1 MKVGDLIRKKNGV
14 NAGKVGVITRV
25 YKGRNAFRDSKIFDV
40 LSEGK
45 FEQWSSS
52 WCEQLVEKKE

>member
-1 MKVGDLIRKKNGV
+1 MKIGDLIRKMKGI

-25 YKGRNAFRDSKIFDV
+25 FNESELLRGSKILEV

-45 FEQWSSS
+45 FEQWAAS
-52 WCEQLVEKKE
+52 WCERIDD